1 MRLGLT
7 RRNDTNGTLGLVT
20 RDIDRF
26 FNDFFSLEPVRVF
39 SGEWVPRV
47 DVSED
52 ENAIHVKAEVPG
64 INEKDLNVTVE
75 HGVLTIAGEKKEERR
90 EEDDKKRVIVS
101 ERSYGSFCRSITLP
115 EAIKADEIRASF
127 KDGILTVEVPKAE
140 EVKPRKIPVS
150 VN

>member
-1 MRLGLT
+1 MRLGLA
-7 RRNDTNGTLGLVT
+7 RRNDTNGAFGLIG

-26 FNDFFSLEPVRVF
+26 FDEFFSLEPVRVF

-64 INEKDLNVTVE
+64 ISEKDLNVTIE
-75 HGVLTIAGEKKEERR
+75 HGVLTIAGEKKEERK

-101 ERSYGSFCRSITLP
+101 ERSYGSFCRTITLP

-127 KDGILTVEVPKAE
+127 KDGILTIEVPKAE

>member
-1 MRLGLT
+1 MRLALT
-7 RRNDTNGTLGLVT
+7 RRNDNNGSLGLYN
-20 RDIDRF
+20 REIDRF
-26 FNDFFSLEPVRVF
+26 FSDFFSLEPARVF
-39 SGEWVPRV
+39 PGDWSPRV

-64 INEKDLNVTVE
+64 ISEKDLNVTVE
-75 HGVLTIAGEKKEERR
+75 HGVLTIDGEKKEERK
-90 EEDDKKRVIVS
+90 EEDDKKRYIVS
-101 ERSYGSFCRSITLP
+101 ERSYGSFSRSIALP

-127 KDGILTVEVPKAE
+127 KDGILTIEIPKAE

>member
-1 MRLGLT
+1 
-7 RRNDTNGTLGLVT
+7 
-20 RDIDRF
+20 
-26 FNDFFSLEPVRVF
+26 
-39 SGEWVPRV
+39 
-47 DVSED
+47 
-52 ENAIHVKAEVPG
+52 VKAEVPG